1 MARKFLTVRSDVAKL
16 VEDEL
21 TRRNESLKTGERK
34 HTQQS
39 VTEEA
44 IVVWHETMEESRA

>member
-1 MARKFLTVRSDVAKL
+1 MTRKHLVVSPGVAKL
-16 VEDEL
+16 IEDEL
-21 TRRNESLKTGERK
+21 TRRNESLEVGERK

-44 IVVWHETMEESRA
+44 IVVWHKIMEESRA